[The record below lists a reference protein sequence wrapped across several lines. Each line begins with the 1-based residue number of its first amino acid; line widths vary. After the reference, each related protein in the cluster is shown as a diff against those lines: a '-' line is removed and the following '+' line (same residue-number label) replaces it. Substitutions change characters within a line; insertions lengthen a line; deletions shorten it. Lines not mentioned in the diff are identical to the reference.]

1 MLKILEQKK
10 KTFFGV
16 VAAVAL
22 TARVKMFC
30 QFKKRFIFLTDK
42 ALK

>member
-1 MLKILEQKK
+1 MLKIFEQK

-16 VAAVAL
+16 VAAAVAL

-30 QFKKRFIFLTDK
+30 QFKKRFLFLTDK